1 MTNDEIRIAV
11 GKLAGAMCRYCGGT
25 GTRHRMSEE
34 GYSRVRKVMIEN
46 QLDAPEAQPDLV
58 CNGHCEIPNYPE
70 DLNACREFEGNLTW
84 REAGPYVFW
93 LEELTNIGHMGG
105 NAVREPLNDC
115 ALITASALHRCQAF
129 LRLKGKWVEESK

>member
-1 MTNDEIRIAV
+1 MTNDEIRIAIAELCGWKPPKDKREILWTTPG
-11 GKLAGAMCRYCGGT
+11 GKFW
-25 GTRHRMSEE
+25 H
-34 GYSRVRKVMIEN
+34 V
-46 QLDAPEAQPDLV
+46 
-58 CNGHCEIPNYPE
+58 PNYCE
-70 DLNACREFEGNLTW
+70 SLDACREFEGNLTW